1 MKKFY
6 KIFSC
11 LLIYLSFSLISLHAL
26 EKKQI
31 TNKDELVDKL
41 ETLNWY
47 NITNGKDH
55 NIDISKA
62 NAKVQVYDNEYYLKG
77 YKDINQFYWWK
88 FGEGVDPSSIFFLQ
102 GDNYSIYAYY
112 IEDGYVKLDDWKN
125 VKAKD
130 LLNQLKQSAQSNES
144 YYKEKNLNYATG
156 FEWVFDPDLNQQNRS
171 VSYSYKVFWSDG
183 KSTLESKNFILGKKG
198 YIETSYIVNLD
209 GKNINFKEE
218 AEYAKDFVNGVIFS
232 DGYKHTDYKSGDKI
246 AALGVGSLVAGS
258 LGAKVIAKS
267 GFFAKFLPLLA
278 KFWWILLA
286 PLAAF
291 GFMRGEGNKK
301 SSSSRSKNKRRRS
314 DKD

>member
-1 MKKFY
+1 MKKIH
-6 KIFSC
+6 KIFSY
-11 LLIYLSFSLISLHAL
+11 LLVYLFFSIISLHAL

-31 TNKDELVDKL
+31 KNQDELIEKL

-47 NITNGKDH
+47 NLTNGKDH
-55 NIDISKA
+55 STNISKA
-62 NAKVQVYDNEYYLKG
+62 NAKIQVYDNEYYLKG

-88 FGEGVDPSSIFFLQ
+88 FGEGVDPDSIFFLQ

-125 VKAKD
+125 VKSKD
-130 LLNQLKQSAQSNES
+130 LLNQLKQSAKSNES

-171 VSYSYKVFWSDG
+171 VSYSYNVVWSDG
-183 KSTLESKNFILGKKG
+183 KNTLEYKNFILGKKG
-198 YIETSYIVNLD
+198 YIETSYVIRLD
-209 GKNINFKEE
+209 NNNINFKEE
-218 AEYAKDFVNGVIFS
+218 AEYSKDFVNGVTFS

-258 LGAKVIAKS
+258 LGAKVIAKT
-267 GFFAKFLPLLA
+267 GFFAKLLPLLA

-286 PLAAF
+286 PIAAF

-301 SSSSRSKNKRRRS
+301 NSSSRSKNKRRKLG
-314 DKD
+314 KD